1 MPPFRVAR
9 AGTRGKKQR
18 KGIKVRIKR
27 LLLVIIFVC
36 GWCWGQEGDS
46 RPAPT
51 NIPGAEYPRL
61 HSDLSATFR
70 VQADHA
76 QKVQLLMEL
85 GQSTYD
91 MVRGKDDVWEVRTK
105 PLLPG
110 FHYYA
115 ISVDGF
121 ISNDPGSRV
130 FFAARKE
137 VSGFE
142 VPAPESEFFAVKDV
156 PHGTVRAQW
165 YFSKTTGETRR
176 IFIYTPPGYDQS
188 TLRYPVLYLQHG
200 FGEDEAGWSDQGH
213 ENFILDNLIVAGI
226 AKPMIVVNE
235 NGMTGVHFQPPPPVR
250 PDSKSTPTPT
260 AAVPRW
266 FMDEPYILFDGVVSN
281 DLIPFIDSNFRT
293 IPDREHR
300 ALAGLSMGGAQ
311 AVRIGLNHSDQFA
324 YIGAFSPAIA
334 ITDTTKDYDGKLA
347 NATRVNQQLR
357 LFWIGIGS
365 EDFLLTPVMESHRI
379 LEQAGIKHVWV
390 ESSGA
395 HVWTVWRKY
404 LADFAPRLFH

>member
-1 MPPFRVAR
+1 
-9 AGTRGKKQR
+9 
-18 KGIKVRIKR
+18 
-27 LLLVIIFVC
+27 
-36 GWCWGQEGDS
+36 
-46 RPAPT
+46 
-51 NIPGAEYPRL
+51 
-61 HSDLSATFR
+61 
-70 VQADHA
+70 
-76 QKVQLLMEL
+76 MEL

-91 MVRGKDDVWEVRTK
+91 MVKDENGFWEVRTK

-121 ISNDPGSRV
+121 VSNDPGSRV

-156 PHGTVRAQW
+156 PHGTVRTQW

-213 ENFILDNLIVAGI
+213 ENFIVDNLIAAGR

-250 PDSKSTPTPT
+250 PDSTSTPAPT
-260 AAVPRW
+260 SAVPRW
-266 FMDEPYILFDGVVSN
+266 FMDERYTLFDGVVSN
-281 DLIPFIDSNFRT
+281 DLIPFIDANFRT
-293 IPDREHR
+293 LPDREHR

-311 AVRIGLNHSDQFA
+311 AVRIGLNHLDQFA
-324 YIGAFSPAIA
+324 YVGAFSPAIA
-334 ITDTTKDYDGKLA
+334 MTDTTKDYDGKLA
-347 NATRVNQQLR
+347 NAARVNQQLR
-357 LFWIGIGS
+357 LLWMGIGS
-365 EDFLLTPVMESHRI
+365 DDFLLTPVRESHQI
-379 LEQAGIKHVWV
+379 LEKAGIKHVWV

-404 LADFAPRLFH
+404 LADFAPKLFQ